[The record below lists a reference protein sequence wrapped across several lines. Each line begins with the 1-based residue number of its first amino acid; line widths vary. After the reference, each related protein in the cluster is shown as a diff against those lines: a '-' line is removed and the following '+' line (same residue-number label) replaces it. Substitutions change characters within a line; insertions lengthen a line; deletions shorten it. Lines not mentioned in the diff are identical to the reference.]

1 MPHYESQY
9 DRILEHLRTH
19 NNRITALEAMT
30 EYGIQ
35 RLAAR
40 ISVLRS
46 EGYTFDT
53 ETTAGVNR
61 YGDKVHYTTYVL
73 TGEPDE
79 ILESVR

>member
-1 MPHYESQY
+1 MPNYQSQY

-19 NNRITALEAMT
+19 NNRITALEAMN

-46 EGYTFDT
+46 EGYVFDT
-53 ETTAGVNR
+53 ETTAGTNR
-61 YGDKVHYTTYVL
+61 YGDRVHYTTYVL
-73 TGEPDE
+73 VSEP
-79 ILESVR
+79 

>member
-1 MPHYESQY
+1 MPHYETQY
-9 DRILEHLRTH
+9 ERILEHLRTH
-19 NNRITALEAMT
+19 GNRITALEAMN

-46 EGYTFDT
+46 EGFVFDT
-53 ETTAGVNR
+53 ETTCGRNR

-73 TGEPDE
+73 KSAPE
-79 ILESVR
+79 VRGA